1 MSIIKINNQDEGECP
16 TKDSINYKKDCESFK
31 CMEDGTIL
39 GESRYC
45 NLSLRCRQIDVLANG
60 KVVPME
66 AHYLPIADAITGEVT
81 SHELFCTGH
90 HDLRPY
96 KERLEDDKVS

>member
-1 MSIIKINNQDEGECP
+1 MTIIKINNQDEESCP
-16 TKDSINYKKDCESFK
+16 TKDSINYNKDCVNFK

-45 NLSLRCRQIDVLANG
+45 NLSLQCRQIDVLANG

-66 AHYLPIADAITGEVT
+66 AHYLPITDGITGEVM

-96 KERLEDDKVS
+96 KERLEDDKVL